1 MGITLRTPGR
11 RSPVTAALSSLVTQE
26 QKMLALIW
34 APPLGNTG
42 STDCP
47 CVSSTPANTERTF
60 TLPGQS
66 PITYAAS
73 YGLSSDPSIRI
84 AEPRA
89 GSSHLQLDV

>member
-1 MGITLRTPGR
+1 
-11 RSPVTAALSSLVTQE
+11 
-26 QKMLALIW
+26 MLALIW

-42 STDCP
+42 NTDCP